1 MYREGATVLKPE
13 PEEGF
18 VETAQIKKITER
30 AQAYLGAGFPVHF
43 SGPTG
48 VGKTTLAT
56 HLAYKIGRPVIF
68 IFGDE
73 EFGTSDLVGAEY
85 GYHKRSLVDRFIPTV
100 VKKEEDF
107 RLRWVDN
114 RLTTAC
120 KHGLTLIYDE
130 FNRSRPEANNVL
142 LSILEE
148 HILPLP
154 SLGDEEGYLQ
164 VHSNFKAIFTSNPEE
179 YAGVHRAQD
188 ALRDR
193 MVTMNL
199 DHFNRPTEIAITMAR
214 AGIPAREAEKIVNI
228 IRGLRKSGEY
238 RFTPT
243 IRAAIIIGKVTRLRG
258 ARIKSQNR
266 IFKEICV
273 DVLTSETNGLG
284 APPSQKS
291 KTASAV
297 RKLIK
302 QYT

>member
-1 MYREGATVLKPE
+1 MYREGTTVLRPE

-18 VETAQIKKITER
+18 VETSQIKKITER

-43 SGPTG
+43 AGPTG
-48 VGKTTLAT
+48 VGKTTLAM
-56 HLAYKIGRPVIF
+56 HLAYRIGQPLIF

-100 VKKEEDF
+100 IKKEEDF
-107 RLRWVDN
+107 RLSWVDN

-120 KHGLTLIYDE
+120 REGLTLIYDE

-154 SLGDEEGYLQ
+154 AREEEGYLQ
-164 VHSNFKAIFTSNPEE
+164 VHPNFKAIFTSNPEE
-179 YAGVHRAQD
+179 YAGVHRTQD

-193 MVTMNL
+193 MVTLNL
-199 DHFNRPTEIAITMAR
+199 DHFNKPTEIAITMSR
-214 AGIPAREAEKIVNI
+214 AGIQAREAEKIVNI

-258 ARIKSQNR
+258 ARISSQNR
-266 IFKEICV
+266 IFKEICI

-297 RKLIK
+297 RRLIEE
-302 QYT
+302 YT